1 MEYINIYQ
9 VDSFTGVPFSGN
21 PAGVVPNANGLN
33 EEQMQK
39 IAREMALSET
49 AFVFDGVENE
59 YDYEVRFFTPTSEV
73 DLCGHAT
80 IATFYLLAKL
90 KDIENSDE
98 IVILKQK
105 TKAGI
110 LEIEIRF
117 ENNEPKYVLM
127 EQAEPE
133 ELYTINDIDSFSKIA
148 GVKVEDIGVDNS
160 FNEAKVYSTG
170 LPDVILPI
178 KNLEELKRMEPNMK
192 KLAEFS
198 RCNSMAGLHAFTIN
212 EGQIYVRNFAPAY
225 DIDEESATGTANGA
239 LISYLYDNNY
249 FGGEKNGEIL
259 VKQGDFMGR
268 PSRIYA
274 LISESKKGK
283 KVKVGG
289 SAIVVLKGKMI
300 LPE

>member
-9 VDSFTGVPFSGN
+9 VDSFTSTPFCGN
-21 PAGVVPNANGLN
+21 PAGVVPDANGLD
-33 EEQMQK
+33 EKQMQK

-90 KDIENSDE
+90 KIIEKTDD
-98 IVILKQK
+98 VLFLKQK

-110 LEIEIRF
+110 LDIEIRF
-117 ENNEPKYVLM
+117 ENDEPKYVLM

-133 ELYTINDIDSFSKIA
+133 ELWTIKDVEVFSEIA
-148 GVKVEDIGVDNS
+148 GVEVENIGIDTL
-160 FNEAKVYSTG
+160 FTEAKVYSTG
-170 LPDVILPI
+170 LPDVILPV
-178 KNLEELKRMEPNMK
+178 KNLEELKKMEPNMK
-192 KLAEFS
+192 RLAEFS
-198 RCNSMAGLHAFTIN
+198 RLNSMAGLHAFTID
-212 EGQIYVRNFAPAY
+212 EGEIYVRNFAPAY
-225 DIDEESATGTANGA
+225 EIDEESATGTANGA
-239 LISYLYDNNY
+239 LISYLYDHNY
-249 FGGEKNGEIL
+249 FKDEKKGKIL
-259 VKQGDFMGR
+259 VKQGDFMNR

-274 LISESKKGK
+274 LISENEKGI

-289 SAIVVLKGKMI
+289 SAVVVLKGKMI
-300 LPE
+300 LF